1 MADEEKLRDY
11 LTRVVAELHQT
22 RQRLRDVESEEQ
34 EPIAIIGMGCRF
46 PGGVSSPEDLW
57 QLLSAEGDAVS
68 GFPADRGWDLE
79 RLYDPDPDHPGT
91 TYAREG
97 GFLDRVAD
105 FDPAFFGI
113 SPREALAMD
122 PQQRLLLET
131 SWEAFER
138 AGLGPAALRGSRTGV
153 FVGAAA
159 QGYGIGLGRSG
170 DGSEGHALTGS
181 VTSVLSGRL
190 SYTLGLEGPAVTLDT
205 ACSSSLVALHT
216 ACQAL
221 RNDDCSLALAGGV
234 TVMSNPG
241 GFLEFSRQRAL
252 ARDGRCKAFAE
263 AADGMG
269 MAEGVGLLVVEKL
282 SDARRNG
289 HPVLA
294 VIRGSAVNQDGAS
307 NGLTAP
313 SGPSQQRVIRQALA
327 DARLSSDQIDAV
339 EAHGT
344 GTALGDPIEAQA
356 LLATYGQG
364 RDADDPL
371 WLGSV
376 KSNIGHTQAAAGVAG
391 VIKMVEA
398 MRRGVLP
405 KTLHVDEPSSH
416 VDWTAGRVE
425 LLTERRT
432 WPAREDR
439 PRRAGVSSFGISG
452 TNAHVIVE
460 EARAEARPE
469 PEPSARGAVVPWVLS
484 SRSEAGVR
492 AQAERLA
499 GFLRVHLGLDP
510 ADVGVSLATTRHAFE
525 HRAVLVGRDPAA
537 LLEAVEALAQGGGTL
552 GQPVAGRTAFLF
564 TGQGAQ
570 RAGMGRELYGAFPV
584 FAEALDQVCAA
595 VDPQLGRSLREVMF
609 AEDSAELDRT
619 EFTQPALFALEVALF
634 RLVESWGLKPD
645 HLLGHSV
652 GEIAAAHVAGVFPLE
667 DAARLVVARGRLMQA
682 LPAGG
687 AMVSVRAS
695 EAEVAELVAGHE
707 GVSIAAVNG
716 PSSVVVSGVA
726 DAVTEIADALA
737 GRGVKTKRLTVSH
750 AFHSP
755 LMEPMLDAFRA
766 VAESV
771 AFAAPAIPLV
781 SNLTGEP
788 AAAEE
793 LCSADYWV
801 RHVREAVRFA
811 DGVNTLHGQGVTRF
825 VELGPDGVLSA
836 MAADTA
842 PDAVYAPVL
851 RKGRDEAESA
861 VAALGR
867 AHVHG
872 ITVDW
877 PAFFA
882 ATGGRRTELPTYA
895 FQHERYWPTA
905 PAPAG
910 PAAPAPGDPADAEFW
925 AAVEEQDLEALSQA
939 VAAEESA
946 RPLLDA
952 VLPVLSTWRKRQ
964 RERSVVD
971 GWRYAVAWKPLV
983 EKTTATPSGQWLVVV
998 PAGHADDPA
1007 VTGSVTAL
1015 EESGATV
1022 TRLEIP
1028 AAGTGRTGLTA
1039 ALGEAAPDGDRFAG
1053 VLSFLALDET
1063 LLPEGAGVVRAGLA
1077 ATLALVQAL
1086 GDAGMTARLWC
1097 ATRGAVATGR
1107 SDTLTS
1113 PVQAQ
1118 VWGLGKVAALE
1129 HPDRWGGLVDLP
1141 ATLDPRGRARLAAVL
1156 AAADGEDQAAVR
1168 AAGTYVPR
1176 LVRPATGTAAAPA
1189 ADGWTPRGTVLVT
1202 GGTGA
1207 LGARI
1212 ARRLA
1217 DRGAEHLVL
1226 TSRRGP
1232 DAPEARA
1239 LREDLEARGATVT
1252 LTACDV
1258 ADLTALRALVASLAD
1273 RGTPVRS
1280 VVHTAG
1286 VGQLFPLTD
1295 TEPRHLAEILHA
1307 KVLGA
1312 THLDTVFSGPDDLDA
1327 FVLYSSIS
1335 SIWGSGDQ
1343 GAYAAANAHLDA
1355 LARNRRDRGLP
1366 ATSVAWGAWGGGGMA
1381 DGHAGE
1387 HLRRRGLPAM
1397 DPEHAV
1403 TALERAVVGDE
1414 TLTAVADVD
1423 WERFVPAFTSARPR
1437 PFIGDLAEVRLAL
1450 AEESAAPD
1458 GAEHT
1463 ALLKGRLTGLSAGER
1478 DRVLLE
1484 LVRTQAAEVLGHASA
1499 EAMPAGR
1506 AFRELGFDSLTA
1518 VELRNRLGAA
1528 TGLRLPTTMVFDYPT
1543 PRVLAD
1549 YLRGELFGTG
1559 EDVVAAAGL
1568 ATAADDDPIAIVG
1581 MGCRYPGGVSSP
1593 EQLWELVATGT
1604 DAVAEFPDDR
1614 GWDLERLY
1622 HPDPDHPG
1630 TSYAKEGG
1638 FLTGAGAFDAA
1649 FFGISPREA
1658 LAMDPQ
1664 QRLLLETVWEAV
1676 ERAGI
1681 DPETLRG
1688 SATGVF
1694 AGTNGQ
1700 DYPSLLMAAP
1710 EAAEGYLGTG
1720 NAASVVSGRVSYA
1733 LGLEGPAITVDTAC
1747 SSSLVALHLAAQ
1759 ALRGGECSLAVVGG
1773 AMVMATPS
1781 TFVDF
1786 SRQRGLALDGR
1797 CKSFAGAADGTG
1809 WAEGVGVLLVER
1821 LSDARRNGHQV
1832 LAVVRGSAINQDG
1845 ASNGLTAPN
1854 GPAQQR
1860 VIRQALA
1867 AAGLTSAEV
1876 DLVEAHGTGTTLGDP
1891 IEAQALLATY
1901 GQERDADD
1909 PLWLGSLKSNIGHA
1923 QAAAGVGGI
1932 IKTVLAMRHGLM
1944 PRTLHVDEP
1953 TPHVDWASGAVRLLT
1968 EERQW
1973 PAREDRPRRAAVSSF
1988 GVSGTN
1994 AHVIVEEAPPAEPA
2008 GTAPQET
2015 APPAGPLPVLV
2026 SGRGGPALRAQAEAL
2041 RELPDGPDLLDLAHA
2056 LATTRTAFDHRAV
2069 VLADDRTA
2077 LAEGLAALAEG
2088 RELPHVLTATA
2099 DAEGRTAFLFT
2110 GQGGQRAGMGR
2121 ELYGAFP
2128 VFAEALDQVC
2138 AHVDPELDRPLRE
2151 VMFAEDSAALD
2162 RTEFTQ
2168 PALFALEVALFR
2180 LVESWGLK
2188 ADALLGHSVGE
2199 IAAAHVAGVFSLEDA
2214 ARLVVARGRLMQALP
2229 AGGAMVSVRASEA
2242 EVAELVAGHEGVS
2255 IAAVNGPASVVV
2267 SGVADAVTEIADAL
2281 AERGV
2286 KTKRLTVSHAFHS
2299 PLMEP
2304 MLDAFRAV
2312 AESVAFAAP
2321 AIPLVSNLTGEP
2333 AAAEELCSA
2342 DYWVRHVR
2350 EAVRF
2355 ADGVN
2360 TLHGQGVTR
2369 FVELGPDAVLAAMGA
2384 ECADAV
2390 FVPAQR
2396 TGRDAREALLRAL
2409 ATAHVHGAGLDWTAF
2424 FAGTGARRVDLPTYA
2439 FQHERYWPR
2448 NRGGWTG
2455 DAKGLGLAPAGHP
2468 LLGAAVALADGEG
2481 ALLTGRLSTR
2491 THPWLADH
2499 AVGGTVIVPGTA
2511 WVEIAVRAGD
2521 QLGCGHLEE
2530 LALETP
2536 LTLPAG
2542 SAVHLQVVLGP
2553 EEDGGRRTL
2562 TAYARPDTSGFEEPW
2577 TRHAT
2582 GVVAPAAPAASFD
2595 LEAWPPAG
2603 AAEVPV
2609 DGLYERLAD
2618 AGFGYGPAFRGL
2630 RRAWRGADAVHAE
2643 VELPEEA
2650 AADAGRFGLHPALL
2664 DAALHAVGLGGLV
2677 EDSGRG
2683 LLPFLW
2689 SGASLYATGATAL
2702 RVVLKAAGP
2711 DTVSLLL
2718 ADGSGRPVAA
2728 VDSLVLRPV
2737 DVARLR
2743 PAATGDDALHQLE
2756 WAPLPVT
2763 ADAAQATGEAP
2774 AVHADP
2780 AALLA
2785 LLRADATAP
2794 LPATVFAAVHGGTAE
2809 DVAGAVHETARKA
2822 LELVREWL
2830 ADARCEDSRLVLLT
2844 RGAVATRAAE
2854 DVRDLPAA
2862 AVWGLLRTAQSE
2874 NPGRFGLVDL
2884 DGTDA
2889 AGGLPAVPAAVAAAL
2904 AAGEPQ
2910 IAVRS
2915 GALLAPRL
2923 VRLGAAGHLLHP
2935 PAGTPAWTLDVDG
2948 AGTLENL
2955 ALVPSPEALRELGAG
2970 EVRVAVRAAGV
2981 NFRDVLIA
2989 LGMYPGAASMGIEGA
3004 GVVLEV
3010 GPGVSGLA
3018 VGDRVM
3024 GVLVG
3029 GFGPVTVTDA
3039 RMLARVPEGWSFA
3052 RAASVPVV
3060 FLTAYYALVE
3070 LAGLSEG
3077 ESVLVHAAA
3086 GGVGMAAVQV
3096 ARHLGA
3102 EVFATASE
3110 GKWPVV
3116 RGTGVDAS
3124 RIASS
3129 RTLDFEERFLAAT
3142 DGRGVDVVLDALAGE
3157 FVDASLRLLP
3167 RGGRFVEMGK
3177 ADLRDPEQVAAGHPG
3192 VSYQSFDLIDAG
3204 PQRIGEL
3211 LEEVLGL
3218 FAEGVLEPL
3227 PVTSWDVRRAGEAFR
3242 HLSQARH
3249 TGKVVLTLPAPLE
3262 QDGTVLVTGGTG
3274 ELGGLVARH
3283 LVTAHGV
3290 RHLLLLSRRGADA
3303 PGVAELVAGLEEAGA
3318 RTVTVAACD
3327 AADREALAAVLAA
3340 VPAGHP
3346 LTGVIHAAGV
3356 LDDGILSALTPERL
3370 AAVLRP
3376 KTDAAWN
3383 LHELTR
3389 DSDLSAFVLFSSVA
3403 GVFGAPGQGNYAA
3416 ANAFLDALA
3425 AHRQAHGLPAQS
3437 FVWGPWDTSGGM
3449 LATLADDTAG
3459 RIARSGVAPLAP
3471 GRGLDLFD
3479 AGRAAGDAAVVP
3491 VAVDTG
3497 ALRAQAA
3504 AGGVAPVFRKLVRT
3518 PSRRAVTAAP
3528 QESGS
3533 AFRQRLAA
3541 LPAAERDRVLVA
3553 LVLDQVAAVL
3563 GHATAESVQPA
3574 KAFKETGF
3582 DSLTAV
3588 ELRNRMNAAT
3598 GLRLP
3603 ATLIFDYPTPAALA
3617 DHLRAELFAD
3627 EDTPEPAEQVR
3638 AAAAAPDDDP
3648 IAVVGMACRLPGG
3661 ISTPEQLW
3669 ELLAEG
3675 RDAISGLPDDRG
3687 WDLERLYDPD
3697 PDGVGTTYARE
3708 GGFLTGAGEFDAR
3721 FFGISPREALAMD
3734 PQQRLLLETSWEA
3747 VERAGIDPATLR
3759 GSSTGVFVGTASSS
3773 YGSGMRLPE
3782 GVEGHLLT
3790 GSATSVVSGRVSY
3803 TFGLEGPA
3811 VTVDTACSSALVALH
3826 LAVQAIRGG
3835 ECTAALAGGVTVMAQ
3850 PGIFTEFA
3858 RQRGLAP
3865 DGRCKAFAAAAD
3877 GTGWS
3882 EGAGMLLVERLSDA
3896 RRNGHPVLAVIRGS
3910 AVNQDGASNGLT
3922 APNGPSQ
3929 QRVIRAALA
3938 GAGLS
3943 AADVDAVEA
3952 HGTGTTLGDPIEAQA
3967 LLATYGQGRPADRP
3981 LLLGSVKSN
3990 IGHMQAAAG
3999 VGGVIKTVLA
4009 LQHGVLPRT
4018 LHVDEPSPMVD
4029 WSSGAVELL
4038 TEEREWPQTGRPR
4051 RAGVSSFGVSGTNAH
4066 VIVEQA
4072 PESAAEAEAA
4082 PDGSPRTLPAVPW
4095 TLSGRS
4101 RAALRGQAE
4110 RLAAHMAERPGL
4122 DPVDIGFSLTAGRTV
4137 FEHRAVVLGA
4147 DPAEALAAL
4156 AEGREAPGVVRGHA
4170 GAGSS
4175 RPVFVFPGQGSQWVG
4190 MAVELL
4196 DSSPVFAARIA
4207 ECEAAL
4213 APYVDWSL
4221 TEVLRS
4227 DDPLERVDV
4236 VQPVLFAVMV
4246 ALAEVWKS
4254 YGVEPAAVIG
4264 HSQGEIAAACVAG
4277 ALSLEDAAKVVALR
4291 SRAIDAIA
4299 GLGGMVSVSLPAAD
4313 AAERIAASFGD
4324 RLAVAAVNG
4333 PSSTVVSG
4341 DADACAELVTVL
4353 EAEGV
4358 RARRVAVEYASH
4370 CSHVEKLEAELADL
4384 LSGLNPRQA
4393 AVPMYSTLTGE
4404 LLDGTELDGG
4414 YWYRNLRNTVLFEQ
4428 AVKAALADGHRLFIE
4443 SSPHPVLAVGLAEMD
4458 ALAVGTLRRD
4468 EGDLR
4473 RLYTSL
4479 AEAWVSGVGVD
4490 WTAVFDG
4497 TGAQR
4502 TDLPTYAFQHR
4513 RYWLDEPL
4521 AAPARTARQE
4531 PPESNTN
4538 AMEESEPGDGSAL
4551 RAELAALTG
4560 TEQTLRLLDLVRR
4573 TAAAVLGHESVEEVE
4588 EHQPFREI
4596 GFQSLTAVEL
4606 RNRLGAATGLRL
4618 PVSVAFDHPTPAD
4631 LAAHLRAQLV
4641 EDGLAA
4647 PVSAL
4652 AELDR
4657 LEAALAGL
4665 TGDKRARAQL
4675 RARMQGLLSALD
4687 DEPEPT
4693 TVAAGVAEQ
4702 LQAASA
4708 AEVLAFIDNELGT
4721 S

>member
-1 MADEEKLRDY
+1 MADEEKLREY

-22 RQRLRDVESEEQ
+22 RQRLREVESEEQ
-34 EPIAIIGMGCRF
+34 EPIAIIGMGCRYA
-46 PGGVSSPEDLW
+46 GGVSSPEDLW

-97 GFLDRVAD
+97 GFLEGVAH

-159 QGYGIGLGRSG
+159 QGYGIGLSRSG

-327 DARLSSDQIDAV
+327 DARLSCDQIDAV

-364 RDADDPL
+364 RAEDDPL

-416 VDWTAGRVE
+416 VDWTAGKVE
-425 LLTERRT
+425 LLTERRS

-460 EARAEARPE
+460 EVREEAEPDRRPAA
-469 PEPSARGAVVPWVLS
+469 PGAVVPWVLS
-484 SRSEAGVR
+484 GRSEAGVR

-499 GFLRVHLGLDP
+499 GFLRAHLGLEP

-525 HRAVLVGRDPAA
+525 HRAVVVGRDRAA
-537 LLEAVEALAQGGGTL
+537 LLEAVEALAQGRGTP

-570 RAGMGRELYGAFPV
+570 RAGAGRGLYAAFPV
-584 FAEALDQVCAA
+584 FAEALDAVCAA
-595 VDPQLGRSLREVMF
+595 VDPLLGRSLREVMF
-609 AEDSAELDRT
+609 ADDSADLDRT

-634 RLVESWGLKPD
+634 RLVESWGVQPD
-645 HLLGHSV
+645 YLLGHSV
-652 GEIAAAHVAGVFPLE
+652 GEIAAAHVAGVFSLA

-687 AMVSVRAS
+687 AMLSVRAA
-695 EAEVAELVAGHE
+695 EADVAELAAAYE
-707 GVSIAAVNG
+707 DVSIAAVNG
-716 PSSVVVSGVA
+716 PLSVVVSGAAVA
-726 DAVTEIADALA
+726 VDEIEGVLRE
-737 GRGVKTKRLTVSH
+737 RGVKTRRLTVSR

-755 LMEPMLDAFRA
+755 LMEPMLAGFRA
-766 VAESV
+766 ALASV
-771 AFAAPAIPLV
+771 EFARPTIPLV
-781 SNLTGEP
+781 SDLTGEI
-788 AAAEE
+788 ADAEE
-793 LCSADYWV
+793 LCSPDHWV

-811 DGVNTLHGQGVTRF
+811 DAVTTLHGQGVTRF

-842 PDAVYAPVL
+842 EDAVFVPVL
-851 RKGRDEAESA
+851 RKDRDEAEAA

-895 FQHERYWPTA
+895 FQQQRYWPEA
-905 PAPAG
+905 PAATAG
-910 PAAPAPGDPADAEFW
+910 PAATDGADPADAEFW
-925 AAVEEQDLEALSQA
+925 AAVEGQDLEALSQA

-946 RPLLDA
+946 LPLLDA
-952 VLPVLSTWRKRQ
+952 VLPVLSSWRKRQ

-971 GWRYAVAWKPLV
+971 AWRYAVAWKPLV
-983 EKTTATPSGQWLVVV
+983 EQSGTAPAGDWLVVV
-998 PAGHADDPA
+998 PTGHADDPA

-1022 TRLEIP
+1022 IRLDVP
-1028 AAGTGRTGLTA
+1028 AATTGRSGLTA
-1039 ALGEAAPDGDRFAG
+1039 AVSTAVGAAVADGRHVTG
-1053 VLSFLALDET
+1053 VLSLLALDES
-1063 LLPEGAGVVRAGLA
+1063 LLPDGAGVVRAGLA

-1086 GDAGMTARLWC
+1086 GDADVAAPLWC

-1129 HPDRWGGLVDLP
+1129 HPERWGGLVDLP
-1141 ATLDPRGRARLAAVL
+1141 ATLDPRARARLGAVL

-1176 LVRPATGTAAAPA
+1176 LVRPATGPRPTAAG
-1189 ADGWTPRGTVLVT
+1189 DSEGWTPRGTVLIT

-1217 DRGAEHLVL
+1217 DRGAGHLVL

-1239 LREDLEARGATVT
+1239 LRADLEARGATVT
-1252 LTACDV
+1252 VTACDV
-1258 ADLTALRALVASLAD
+1258 ADLGALRALVDALAD

-1286 VGQLFPLTD
+1286 VGQLFPLTA

-1312 THLDTVFSGPDDLDA
+1312 THLDTVFAGPDDLDA
-1327 FVLYSSIS
+1327 FVLYSSIG

-1355 LARNRRDRGLP
+1355 LARHRRDRGLP

-1403 TALERAVVGDE
+1403 TALERAVVDDE
-1414 TLTAVADVD
+1414 TLSVVADVD
-1423 WERFVPAFTSARPR
+1423 WDRFVPAFASARPR
-1437 PFIGDLAEVRLAL
+1437 PFIGDLAEVRLTL
-1450 AEESAAPD
+1450 AAQHAGPD

-1463 ALLKGRLTGLSAGER
+1463 ALLKSRLTGLSAGER

-1484 LVRTQAAEVLGHASA
+1484 MVRTQAAEVLGHASA

-1549 YLRGELFGTG
+1549 FLRGELFGTG

-1604 DAVAEFPDDR
+1604 DAVAGFPADR

-1638 FLTGAGAFDAA
+1638 FLDGAGHFDAA

-1681 DPETLRG
+1681 DPASLRG
-1688 SATGVF
+1688 TATGVF

-1781 TFVDF
+1781 TFIDF
-1786 SRQRGLALDGR
+1786 SRQRGLAVDGR

-1901 GQERDADD
+1901 GQERSADD

-1953 TPHVDWASGAVRLLT
+1953 TPHVDWAAGAVRLLT
-1968 EERQW
+1968 EERHW

-1994 AHVIVEEAPPAEPA
+1994 AHVIVEEAPATEPA
-2008 GTAPQET
+2008 PAPES
-2015 APPAGPLPVLV
+2015 APEPESATESATGAPDGDGPARGPLPVLV
-2026 SGRGGPALRAQAEAL
+2026 SGRGERALRAQAAAL
-2041 RELPDGPDLLDLAHA
+2041 RELPDGPRLPDLAHA
-2056 LATTRTAFDHRAV
+2056 LATTRTAFDQRAV
-2069 VLADDRTA
+2069 VLAEDPAA
-2077 LAEGLAALAEG
+2077 LAEGLAALADG
-2088 RELPHVLTATA
+2088 RGLPHVITATA
-2099 DAEGRTAFLFT
+2099 DDEGRTAFLFT

-2121 ELYGAFP
+2121 ALYEAFP
-2128 VFAEALDQVC
+2128 VFAGALDAVC
-2138 AHVDPELDRPLRE
+2138 AHMDPELDRPLRE
-2151 VMFAEDSAALD
+2151 VMFAEDAADLD

-2180 LVESWGLK
+2180 LVESWGVQP
-2188 ADALLGHSVGE
+2188 DYLLGHSVGE
-2199 IAAAHVAGVFSLEDA
+2199 IAAAHVAGVFSLADA

-2229 AGGAMVSVRASEA
+2229 DGGAMLSVRAAET
-2242 EVAELVAGHEGVS
+2242 EVAELVAPYGDVS
-2255 IAAVNGPASVVV
+2255 VAAVNGPASVVV
-2267 SGVADAVTEIADAL
+2267 SGAAAAVDEIEGVL
-2281 AERGV
+2281 RERGV

-2304 MLDAFRAV
+2304 MLEEFRAV
-2312 AESVAFAAP
+2312 VGSVAFAAP
-2321 AIPLVSNLTGEP
+2321 TADVVSNLTGEV
-2333 AAAEELCSA
+2333 ASAQELRSPE
-2342 DYWVRHVR
+2342 YWVRHVR

-2355 ADGVN
+2355 ADGVT
-2360 TLHGQGVTR
+2360 TLHRQGVTR
-2369 FVELGPDAVLAAMGA
+2369 FIELGPDAVLAAMGA
-2384 ECADAV
+2384 ECVDAV
-2390 FVPAQR
+2390 FVPVQR
-2396 TGRDAREALLRAL
+2396 TGRDAHETLLRAL
-2409 ATAHVHGAGLDWTAF
+2409 STAHVHGADVDWTAY
-2424 FAGTGARRVDLPTYA
+2424 FAGRGVGTGAGARRVDLPTYA
-2439 FQHERYWPR
+2439 FQHEHYWPKNLGR
-2448 NRGGWTG
+2448 WTG

-2536 LTLPAG
+2536 LILPPG
-2542 SAVHLQVVLGP
+2542 TAVHLQVVLGP

-2562 TAYARPDTSGFEEPW
+2562 TAYARPDTSAFEEPW

-2582 GVVAPAAPAASFD
+2582 GVVAPAALAPAAAFD

-2603 AAEVPV
+2603 AVEVPV
-2609 DGLYERLAD
+2609 EGLYERLTE

-2630 RRAWRGADAVHAE
+2630 RAAWRSPDAVYAE
-2643 VELPEEA
+2643 VALPEEA
-2650 AADAGRFGLHPALL
+2650 AADAGRFALHPALL

-2677 EDSGRG
+2677 EDSGQG

-2689 SGASLYATGATAL
+2689 TGASLYATGATAL
-2702 RVVLKAAGP
+2702 RVVLKANGSDA
-2711 DTVSLLL
+2711 VSLLL
-2718 ADGSGRPVAA
+2718 ADDSGRAVAA

-2737 DVARLR
+2737 DIGRLR
-2743 PAATGDDALHQLE
+2743 PAAAGDEALHQLE
-2756 WAPLPVT
+2756 WAPLPVPAEALAAT
-2763 ADAAQATGEAP
+2763 AGTAP
-2774 AVHADP
+2774 TVHAGP
-2780 AALLA
+2780 EALLA
-2785 LLRADATAP
+2785 LLRAGSPAA
-2794 LPATVFAAVHGGTAE
+2794 LPATVFVAVDGPGTEGVAAAVHT
-2809 DVAGAVHETARKA
+2809 TARQA

-2844 RGAVATRAAE
+2844 RNAVATRAGE

-2884 DGTDA
+2884 DGTVGRDSTDGTDGF
-2889 AGGLPAVPAAVAAAL
+2889 AGVVPAVTAAL

-2923 VRLGAAGHLLHP
+2923 VRLGAAGHLLVP
-2935 PAGTPAWTLDVDG
+2935 PADTAAWTLDVDG

-2955 ALVPSPEALRELGAG
+2955 ALVPSPEALRVLGVG
-2970 EVRVAVRAAGV
+2970 EVRVGVRAAGV

-2989 LGMYPGAASMGIEGA
+2989 LGVYPGAASMGIEGA

-3010 GPGVSGLA
+3010 GPGVSGL
-3018 VGDRVM
+3018 VPGDRVM
-3024 GVLVG
+3024 GVLAG

-3039 RMLARVPEGWSFA
+3039 RMLARIPEGWSFA

-3070 LAGLSEG
+3070 LAGLSAG

-3096 ARHLGA
+3096 ARHVGA

-3116 RGTGVDAS
+3116 RGMGVDAS

-3129 RTLDFEERFLAAT
+3129 RTLEFEERFAALT
-3142 DGRGVDVVLDALAGE
+3142 GGGGVDVVLDALAGE
-3157 FVDASLRLLP
+3157 
-3167 RGGRFVEMGK
+3167 
-3177 ADLRDPEQVAAGHPG
+3177 
-3192 VSYQSFDLIDAG
+3192 
-3204 PQRIGEL
+3204 
-3211 LEEVLGL
+3211 
-3218 FAEGVLEPL
+3218 
-3227 PVTSWDVRRAGEAFR
+3227 
-3242 HLSQARH
+3242 
-3249 TGKVVLTLPAPLE
+3249 
-3262 QDGTVLVTGGTG
+3262 
-3274 ELGGLVARH
+3274 
-3283 LVTAHGV
+3283 
-3290 RHLLLLSRRGADA
+3290 
-3303 PGVAELVAGLEEAGA
+3303 
-3318 RTVTVAACD
+3318 
-3327 AADREALAAVLAA
+3327 
-3340 VPAGHP
+3340 
-3346 LTGVIHAAGV
+3346 
-3356 LDDGILSALTPERL
+3356 
-3370 AAVLRP
+3370 
-3376 KTDAAWN
+3376 
-3383 LHELTR
+3383 
-3389 DSDLSAFVLFSSVA
+3389 
-3403 GVFGAPGQGNYAA
+3403 
-3416 ANAFLDALA
+3416 
-3425 AHRQAHGLPAQS
+3425 
-3437 FVWGPWDTSGGM
+3437 
-3449 LATLADDTAG
+3449 
-3459 RIARSGVAPLAP
+3459 
-3471 GRGLDLFD
+3471 
-3479 AGRAAGDAAVVP
+3479 
-3491 VAVDTG
+3491 
-3497 ALRAQAA
+3497 
-3504 AGGVAPVFRKLVRT
+3504 
-3518 PSRRAVTAAP
+3518 
-3528 QESGS
+3528 
-3533 AFRQRLAA
+3533 
-3541 LPAAERDRVLVA
+3541 
-3553 LVLDQVAAVL
+3553 
-3563 GHATAESVQPA
+3563 
-3574 KAFKETGF
+3574 
-3582 DSLTAV
+3582 
-3588 ELRNRMNAAT
+3588 
-3598 GLRLP
+3598 
-3603 ATLIFDYPTPAALA
+3603 
-3617 DHLRAELFAD
+3617 
-3627 EDTPEPAEQVR
+3627 
-3638 AAAAAPDDDP
+3638 
-3648 IAVVGMACRLPGG
+3648 
-3661 ISTPEQLW
+3661 
-3669 ELLAEG
+3669 
-3675 RDAISGLPDDRG
+3675 
-3687 WDLERLYDPD
+3687 
-3697 PDGVGTTYARE
+3697 
-3708 GGFLTGAGEFDAR
+3708 
-3721 FFGISPREALAMD
+3721 
-3734 PQQRLLLETSWEA
+3734 
-3747 VERAGIDPATLR
+3747 
-3759 GSSTGVFVGTASSS
+3759 
-3773 YGSGMRLPE
+3773 
-3782 GVEGHLLT
+3782 
-3790 GSATSVVSGRVSY
+3790 
-3803 TFGLEGPA
+3803 
-3811 VTVDTACSSALVALH
+3811 
-3826 LAVQAIRGG
+3826 
-3835 ECTAALAGGVTVMAQ
+3835 
-3850 PGIFTEFA
+3850 
-3858 RQRGLAP
+3858 
-3865 DGRCKAFAAAAD
+3865 
-3877 GTGWS
+3877 
-3882 EGAGMLLVERLSDA
+3882 
-3896 RRNGHPVLAVIRGS
+3896 
-3910 AVNQDGASNGLT
+3910 
-3922 APNGPSQ
+3922 
-3929 QRVIRAALA
+3929 
-3938 GAGLS
+3938 
-3943 AADVDAVEA
+3943 
-3952 HGTGTTLGDPIEAQA
+3952 
-3967 LLATYGQGRPADRP
+3967 
-3981 LLLGSVKSN
+3981 
-3990 IGHMQAAAG
+3990 
-3999 VGGVIKTVLA
+3999 
-4009 LQHGVLPRT
+4009 
-4018 LHVDEPSPMVD
+4018 
-4029 WSSGAVELL
+4029 
-4038 TEEREWPQTGRPR
+4038 
-4051 RAGVSSFGVSGTNAH
+4051 
-4066 VIVEQA
+4066 
-4072 PESAAEAEAA
+4072 
-4082 PDGSPRTLPAVPW
+4082 
-4095 TLSGRS
+4095 
-4101 RAALRGQAE
+4101 
-4110 RLAAHMAERPGL
+4110 
-4122 DPVDIGFSLTAGRTV
+4122 
-4137 FEHRAVVLGA
+4137 
-4147 DPAEALAAL
+4147 
-4156 AEGREAPGVVRGHA
+4156 
-4170 GAGSS
+4170 
-4175 RPVFVFPGQGSQWVG
+4175 
-4190 MAVELL
+4190 
-4196 DSSPVFAARIA
+4196 
-4207 ECEAAL
+4207 
-4213 APYVDWSL
+4213 
-4221 TEVLRS
+4221 
-4227 DDPLERVDV
+4227 
-4236 VQPVLFAVMV
+4236 
-4246 ALAEVWKS
+4246 
-4254 YGVEPAAVIG
+4254 
-4264 HSQGEIAAACVAG
+4264 
-4277 ALSLEDAAKVVALR
+4277 
-4291 SRAIDAIA
+4291 
-4299 GLGGMVSVSLPAAD
+4299 
-4313 AAERIAASFGD
+4313 
-4324 RLAVAAVNG
+4324 
-4333 PSSTVVSG
+4333 
-4341 DADACAELVTVL
+4341 
-4353 EAEGV
+4353 
-4358 RARRVAVEYASH
+4358 
-4370 CSHVEKLEAELADL
+4370 
-4384 LSGLNPRQA
+4384 
-4393 AVPMYSTLTGE
+4393 
-4404 LLDGTELDGG
+4404 
-4414 YWYRNLRNTVLFEQ
+4414 
-4428 AVKAALADGHRLFIE
+4428 
-4443 SSPHPVLAVGLAEMD
+4443 
-4458 ALAVGTLRRD
+4458 
-4468 EGDLR
+4468 
-4473 RLYTSL
+4473 
-4479 AEAWVSGVGVD
+4479 
-4490 WTAVFDG
+4490 
-4497 TGAQR
+4497 
-4502 TDLPTYAFQHR
+4502 
-4513 RYWLDEPL
+4513 
-4521 AAPARTARQE
+4521 
-4531 PPESNTN
+4531 
-4538 AMEESEPGDGSAL
+4538 
-4551 RAELAALTG
+4551 
-4560 TEQTLRLLDLVRR
+4560 
-4573 TAAAVLGHESVEEVE
+4573 
-4588 EHQPFREI
+4588 
-4596 GFQSLTAVEL
+4596 
-4606 RNRLGAATGLRL
+4606 
-4618 PVSVAFDHPTPAD
+4618 
-4631 LAAHLRAQLV
+4631 
-4641 EDGLAA
+4641 
-4647 PVSAL
+4647 
-4652 AELDR
+4652 
-4657 LEAALAGL
+4657 
-4665 TGDKRARAQL
+4665 
-4675 RARMQGLLSALD
+4675 
-4687 DEPEPT
+4687 
-4693 TVAAGVAEQ
+4693 
-4702 LQAASA
+4702 
-4708 AEVLAFIDNELGT
+4708 
-4721 S
+4721 